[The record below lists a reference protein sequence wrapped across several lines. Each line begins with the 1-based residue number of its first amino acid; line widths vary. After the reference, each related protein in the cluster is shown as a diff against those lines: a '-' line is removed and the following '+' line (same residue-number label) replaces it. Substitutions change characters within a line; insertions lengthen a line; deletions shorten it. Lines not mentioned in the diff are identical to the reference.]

1 MVDQSFANFD
11 IPNMRFLQA
20 APFVKAGL
28 LTAIALP
35 AIVVAADVAA
45 PSDFTRR
52 HAHVHQKKHDHSSDN
67 AKPKLEKRGSCSFP
81 GKGSMVAVAKGEMN
95 GGWALPPDQPCEV
108 GMYCPYACPPG
119 YLMGQWD
126 PEATAYTYPM
136 SMNGGLRCG
145 QDGEVSVPFPEKPMC
160 YEGHGTFLAKNSC
173 SESVA
178 ICQTVLPGRE
188 DMLIPSVV
196 NPGQT
201 VTLAVPGT
209 EYWCGTAAHYYINP
223 PGVSARDGCIWG
235 STANPHGNWA
245 PYVAGANI
253 DDAGNTYTKIG
264 WNPIYLEPATPFRNE
279 RPDWGVEIIC
289 EEGGNCSGLPCRIDP
304 SVDAVNS
311 VNGKSGG
318 QSTGG
323 AGGANFCVVTAQK
336 GSKAIMVT
344 FPAGKSGT
352 TSGSGSGDVGSVK
365 IAEASPESS
374 SSPPPPSTT
383 TTTTQP
389 PTTTSEPP
397 STTAEPTTTT
407 ESSTTTTESS
417 TTTSTTTTES
427 STSTSES
434 STSSSSSSSD
444 LARLRHKV
452 HNNTSTR
459 TSPVSHSKHR
469 SSSHYTPTLTPVNQ
483 GISNVTADASMY
495 TDVAPSTVNTP
506 PPASTSEL
514 RSAAAAF
521 VPSVFALGLAAIAH
535 VVLAL

>member
-1 MVDQSFANFD
+1 
-11 IPNMRFLQA
+11 MRFLDA
-20 APFVKAGL
+20 APVVKAGL

-35 AIVVAADVAA
+35 VAVLAADVAA

-52 HAHVHQKKHDHSSDN
+52 HAHSHQKKHEHATSSSANNDLLP
-67 AKPKLEKRGSCSFP
+67 KPKLEKRGSCDFP
-81 GKGSMVAVAKGEMN
+81 KKSNMVAIAMSEMN
-95 GGWALPPDQPCEV
+95 AGWALPPDQPCEV

-126 PEATAYTYPM
+126 PEATSYTYPM

-173 SESVA
+173 DESVA

-223 PGVSARDGCIWG
+223 PGVSAQEGCIWG
-235 STANPHGNWA
+235 SSSKPHGNWA

-253 DDAGNTYTKIG
+253 DDSGNTFTKIG
-264 WNPIYLEPATPFRNE
+264 WNPIYLEPTTPFRNV

-289 EEGGNCSGLPCRIDP
+289 SEGGNCGGLPCRIDP

-311 VNGKSGG
+311 VNGGDGG

-323 AGGANFCVVTAQK
+323 AGGGNFCVVTAQP
-336 GSKAIMVT
+336 GSKAILVT

-352 TSGSGSGDVGSVK
+352 TSGSASSGSVK
-365 IAEASPESS
+365 IAQVKPDSS
-374 SSPPPPSTT
+374 SSQPE
-383 TTTTQP
+383 TQP
-389 PTTTSEPP
+389 PTSTQPPSTTSEPP
-397 STTAEPTTTT
+397 STTSTEPSSTT
-407 ESSTTTTESS
+407 ESSTSIPTTTSTSTESS
-417 TTTSTTTTES
+417 TT

-434 STSSSSSSSD
+434 SSSTSTSTSESSSSTHTS
-444 LARLRHKV
+444 R
-452 HNNTSTR
+452 NTTSTHHR
-459 TSPVSHSKHR
+459 HAHTKHR
-469 SSSHYTPTLTPVNQ
+469 ATSHYTPTLTPVNQ
-483 GISNVTADASMY
+483 GISNVTADASQY
-495 TDVAPSTVNTP
+495 TEVAPSTVNMP
-506 PPASTSEL
+506 LPSTSEL
-514 RSAAAAF
+514 KSAASA
-521 VPSVFALGLAAIAH
+521 VIPSVFALGMAAIAH
-535 VVLAL
+535 FFLAL